1 MFMIKL
7 SEFKRTGSTLNTT
20 IVGQTGTVNGRWKHV
35 LIGTFIAAGLSACS
49 GEGKGPAGPGPQSGP
64 LPTVGVVTVAPQN
77 VGLQDELPGRLEA
90 SRLAQVRAR
99 VAGVLNER
107 VFQEGSEV
115 KAGQLLFRI
124 DSAPYDATLAS
135 AQAQLVKAQANF
147 TQAQTLLERY
157 KPLVAEKAVS
167 QQDFTNAE
175 MAFRQAEAEVT
186 VAKAQLQSAQINRG
200 YADVRSPI
208 NGRIGRALV
217 TQGALVG
224 QGDATPLAVVQQI
237 DPLYVNFTQP
247 AVEVMRLQRALSQ
260 GSLQKEKGTAAVT
273 VLLEDGTEY
282 PVKGKL
288 LFTDLSVDAST
299 GQVALRA
306 EIPNPKGELL
316 PGLFVRVRLSQ
327 AQARDV
333 FLLPQQA
340 VTRSGQGDTVM
351 VVGADGKVEQRAVK
365 VDGQQGGQWMVR
377 EGLKPDEQVVADG
390 FQKLMGATEVKAVPW
405 QAVQTN

>member
-1 MFMIKL
+1 MIMIKL
-7 SEFKRTGSTLNTT
+7 SEYKRTGSALNTT

-49 GEGKGPAGPGPQSGP
+49 GEGKGTAGPGPHSGP
-64 LPTVGVVTVAPQN
+64 LPSVGVVTVAPQN

-175 MAFRQAEAEVT
+175 MAFRQAQAEVA
-186 VAKAQLQSAQINRG
+186 VAQAQLQSAQINRG
-200 YADVRSPI
+200 YADVHSPI

-247 AVEVMRLQRALSQ
+247 AAEVMRLQRALTQ

-377 EGLKPDEQVVADG
+377 EGLKPGEQVVADG